1 MIYFLCFLVGLG
13 LAELM
18 HWRIRKAEA
27 LAFLRG
33 RTASRRM
40 TDAHVST
47 PIHAE
52 DFVLLTPAE
61 ALTLQRVGHVKTHG
75 TR

>member
-1 MIYFLCFLVGLG
+1 MIYFFCFAIGLM
-13 LAELM
+13 LAEVM
-18 HWRIRKAEA
+18 HWRIRRAEA

-40 TDAHVST
+40 TDAHVQA

-75 TR
+75 AR